1 MNRVRA
7 NCQLHLIPKVHHLF
21 LQRSI
26 TYGKHFMDSISSTLL
41 NFSPWR
47 CKTNRTAPVNTWHI
61 IYCTSTQDFF
71 SSEGPGYLE
80 SARQE
85 DRRSHRFIEKWFCFV
100 PTDPLYQPPLRP
112 SSHRC
117 PAVPQAEHERPQV
130 HPAPEPSPTNSSQEA
145 GTEI

>member
-1 MNRVRA
+1 MHR
-7 NCQLHLIPKVHHLF
+7 LF

-41 NFSPWR
+41 HFSPR
-47 CKTNRTAPVNTWHI
+47 CCKTNCTAPVNTCHI
-61 IYCTSTQDFF
+61 ICCTSTQDFF
-71 SSEGPGYLE
+71 SSEGPGSLE

-85 DRRSHRFIEKWFCFV
+85 DRRSHRFIERCFCFV
-100 PTDPLYQPPLRP
+100 PRDPLNQPPLHP

-130 HPAPEPSPTNSSQEA
+130 HPAPEPSPTSPSQEA
-145 GTEI
+145 GIEI